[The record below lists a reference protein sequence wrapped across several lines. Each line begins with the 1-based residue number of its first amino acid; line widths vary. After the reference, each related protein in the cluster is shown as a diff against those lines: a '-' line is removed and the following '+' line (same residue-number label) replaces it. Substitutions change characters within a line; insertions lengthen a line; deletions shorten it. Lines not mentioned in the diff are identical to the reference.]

1 MEKIKNSLQNIFRR
15 RLAATLTIIGI
26 ASGVMLLCVIG
37 ALSATGVREVSSEL
51 DSLGLRGISVSI
63 NSGAVLKFSDAEKI
77 EKLSEVSEAVPM
89 YTQKVGVS
97 ANGGSQSVML
107 WGTDSCESGIFSSTL
122 HCGRD
127 FSKSELTSGDTVCI
141 IDRAAAKSLF
151 GNENVLGQTLYFNLP
166 SGCIGCEIIG
176 TTGSDSAMLQSV
188 TGMVLPD
195 FVYVPHSLMSAING
209 SETVGSIAIRI
220 DSGADSKAVGAR
232 VKSLIEQDKGISGG
246 VKIDDLSA
254 QRGKLDNILSVV
266 TMSFSS
272 IGIFA
277 MIISGLGVMTVM
289 TITVSE
295 RTREIGIKKALGATF
310 RAVFLEFLL
319 DSLTISVIGGI
330 IGLALGAAAIGAVG
344 MIFNISPVMN
354 ISSAASAFFGSV
366 FFGAV
371 FGLYPAVKAAKMN
384 PAIALRYE

>member
-107 WGTDSCESGIFSSTL
+107 WGSDSCESGIFSSTL

-220 DSGADSKAVGAR
+220 YSGADSKAVGER

-354 ISSAASAFFGSV
+354 ISSAAAAFFGSI

>member
-107 WGTDSCESGIFSSTL
+107 WGSDSCESGIFSSTL

-220 DSGADSKAVGAR
+220 DNGADSKAVGAR

-354 ISSAASAFFGSV
+354 ISSAAAAFFGSV

>member
-107 WGTDSCESGIFSSTL
+107 WGSDSCESGIFSSTL

-195 FVYVPHSLMSAING
+195 FVYVPHSLMSAINC

-220 DSGADSKAVGAR
+220 DSGADSKAVGER

-354 ISSAASAFFGSV
+354 ISSAAAAFFGSI

>member
-107 WGTDSCESGIFSSTL
+107 WGSDSCESGIFSSTL

-220 DSGADSKAVGAR
+220 DSGADSKAVGER

-354 ISSAASAFFGSV
+354 ISSAAAAFFGSI

>member
-1 MEKIKNSLQNIFRR
+1 
-15 RLAATLTIIGI
+15 
-26 ASGVMLLCVIG
+26 MLLCVIG

-107 WGTDSCESGIFSSTL
+107 WGSDSCESGIFSSTL

-220 DSGADSKAVGAR
+220 DSGADSKAVGER

-354 ISSAASAFFGSV
+354 ISSAAAAFFGSI

>member
-107 WGTDSCESGIFSSTL
+107 WGSDSCESGIFSSTL

-195 FVYVPHSLMSAING
+195 FVYVPHSLMSSING

-354 ISSAASAFFGSV
+354 ISSAAAAFFGSV

>member
-107 WGTDSCESGIFSSTL
+107 WGSDSCESGIFSSTL

-220 DSGADSKAVGAR
+220 DSGADSKAVGER

-289 TITVSE
+289 TITVRE

-354 ISSAASAFFGSV
+354 ISSAAAAFFGSV